1 MTEKELL
8 IELYAYSKDSYF
20 KDIRTSVRRDNIK
33 DKIEDFISS
42 ENPNFDVGDEELEE

>member
-20 KDIRTSVRRDNIK
+20 KDIRTGVRRDNIK
-33 DKIEDFISS
+33 DKIEEFISS
-42 ENPNFDVGDEELEE
+42 EDPIFDVGDEGLEE